1 MRLQARAAVAAVA
14 FVVAWAGPASAHELR
29 PGFLELRETGAGT
42 YAFLWKKPSGGEV
55 EIYIAPVIPKE
66 CRLATAGQQQLTP
79 GAVVV
84 RGTLQCEGGL
94 QGKILAIDGL
104 ESTITDV
111 IVRVHHGDG
120 RLESHVLK
128 PVAPTVTL
136 GASTTGWQRSRAYV
150 RLGVEHILLGVDH
163 LLFVLGL
170 LLIVGDRWMLLKTI
184 TAFTAAHSITL
195 AIATLG
201 YASAP
206 LPPLNATIALSILF
220 LGPEIVRRW
229 RGQTSFTIRNPWV
242 VAFAFG
248 LLHGFG
254 FASGLTTLGLP
265 QAEIPLALLL
275 FNVGVEIGQL
285 FFVALIGLLER
296 AFRTLEIEWPRPVE
310 ALPGYVVG
318 CLGAYWT
325 IQRTVV
331 LLGALR

>member
-1 MRLQARAAVAAVA
+1 MALPRAVAVGLLLLLL
-14 FVVAWAGPASAHELR
+14 AGAALAHEMR
-29 PGFLELRETGAGT
+29 PGFLELREGSPGT
-42 YAFLWKKPSGGEV
+42 YDLLWKKPSGGEV
-55 EIYIAPVIPKE
+55 EIFIAPILPKE
-66 CRLATAGQQQLTP
+66 CRTAASGGQRITP
-79 GAVVV
+79 GAVIV
-84 RGTLQCEGGL
+84 RGTLRCEGGIA
-94 QGKILAIDGL
+94 GRTIAIDGL
-104 ESTITDV
+104 ETTVTDV
-111 IVRVHHGDG
+111 IVRVHHADG

-128 PVAPTVTL
+128 PQSPAVTL
-136 GASTTGWQRSRAYV
+136 GASTTGWERAGSYL
-150 RLGVEHILLGVDH
+150 RLGTEHILLGVDH

-170 LLIVGDRWMLLKTI
+170 LLIVADRWMLVKTV
-184 TAFTAAHSITL
+184 TAFTLAHSITL

-206 LPPLNATIALSILF
+206 LLPLNAAIALSILF

-229 RGQTSFTIRNPWV
+229 RGETSFTIEHPWV

-285 FFVALIGLLER
+285 FFVVLILLLER
-296 AFRTLEIEWPRPVE
+296 SFRTLEIAWPRVAL

-318 CLGAYWT
+318 SLGAFWT
-325 IQRTVV
+325 IQRTVA
-331 LLGALR
+331 LLGGLR